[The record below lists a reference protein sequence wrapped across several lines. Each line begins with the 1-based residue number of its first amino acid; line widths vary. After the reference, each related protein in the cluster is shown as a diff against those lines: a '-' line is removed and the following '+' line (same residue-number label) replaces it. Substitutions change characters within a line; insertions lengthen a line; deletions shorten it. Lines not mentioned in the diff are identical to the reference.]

1 MPEYG
6 FSSYEHYCS
15 TVTKKVANCSNMEVL
30 VTRMPL
36 SDNMPVPEGE
46 AAIIAG
52 DFLALNFPER

>member
-15 TVTKKVANCSNMEVL
+15 TVTKKV